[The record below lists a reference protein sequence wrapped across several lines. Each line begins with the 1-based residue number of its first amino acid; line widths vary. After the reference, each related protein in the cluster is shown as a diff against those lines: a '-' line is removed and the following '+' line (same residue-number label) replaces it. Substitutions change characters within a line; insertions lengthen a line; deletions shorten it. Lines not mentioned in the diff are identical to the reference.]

1 VITYIKKKKKNRIFN
16 LAEPTYDF
24 ITDSYSTSKP
34 YVMRVGNSQR
44 IVQPKKSS
52 ADKDMLDLIDY
63 LGGAQPPKESRRVQ
77 LQTTQAKI
85 DFSKQT
91 KHKQYHIDVKLDGGV
106 PGKILNDAK
115 ANAFLD
121 RVDYYV
127 RNPTELVV

>member
-1 VITYIKKKKKNRIFN
+1 
-16 LAEPTYDF
+16 
-24 ITDSYSTSKP
+24 
-34 YVMRVGNSQR
+34 MRVGGNQR

-63 LGGAQPPKESRRVQ
+63 LGGQPAHVQSRRVQ
-77 LQTTQAKI
+77 LETKQAKI
-85 DFSKQT
+85 DFSKQP
-91 KHKQYHIDVKLDGGV
+91 KQSNQYHVDVKLDGGV

-121 RVDYYV
+121 RVEYYV